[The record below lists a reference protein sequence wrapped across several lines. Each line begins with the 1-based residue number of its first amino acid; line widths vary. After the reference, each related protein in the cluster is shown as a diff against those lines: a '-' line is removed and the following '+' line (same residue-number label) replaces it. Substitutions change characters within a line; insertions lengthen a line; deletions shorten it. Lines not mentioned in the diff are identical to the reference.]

1 MMQTKKQKKNNV
13 SIKNITCKIKA
24 CSPGHI
30 LRMNKRKACIA
41 IQMICVIC
49 LAIDTSAQDIEKISE
64 SKAIG
69 YSGGVNIT
77 QTAYGAS
84 GMESRRDPYSWVV
97 NANLNLTLFGVIDAP
112 FSAHFTNENRT
123 YNQPNFNHF
132 GVSPK
137 YKFITGHFGYRS
149 MRFSNYSLSGITFLG
164 GGVEVKPKDSW
175 IEFSA
180 MYGKFAKAIPF
191 KEDYERYAS
200 NNRFDAPGYERWGY
214 GGKVTMKK
222 QQQQLSLLMFKASD
236 DPNSI
241 PDPGTESGITP
252 KENLVLG
259 VRSSNQIYK
268 KVTLKTEYTLS
279 ALSSDMRMPERKM
292 ETFSYLNNF
301 GPLYTPRYSTSVNSA
316 FKAGVNYQT
325 NAYSVGVDY
334 KYIDPGYKSLGTT
347 YMANDVEDILLNMS
361 KSFLNGKINLS
372 GNIGR
377 QRNNLNNQLTTTNKR
392 VIGGING
399 SFSITNSLN
408 VSANYSNFNSSTQP
422 SAISIRDTFSYAQV
436 TKNTGLTI
444 NYNTGNEDNQ
454 HGIML
459 NTTYQIVNT
468 LNETATE
475 LRDIGTDLYN
485 TNLAYSLT
493 HVPQNVTLAAS
504 INYNYFIQE
513 ESMKNISVGPTL
525 TISKALF
532 DKKARTS
539 IAYSYFD
546 NQAPNNFGYHM
557 NMVRLG
563 GSYKINAS
571 QSLRLTSSMMFK
583 RLKNSENG
591 NPVNEEYRARL
602 TYNYGF

>member
-1 MMQTKKQKKNNV
+1 MFQINMARGYMST
-13 SIKNITCKIKA
+13 
-24 CSPGHI
+24 
-30 LRMNKRKACIA
+30 L
-41 IQMICVIC
+41 MIFFMC
-49 LAIDTSAQDIEKISE
+49 LAIDANAQDLEQIGE

-69 YSGGVNIT
+69 YNGGVNIS
-77 QTAYGAS
+77 QVAYGAS
-84 GMESRRDPYSWVV
+84 GMESRRDPYSWNI

-112 FSAHFTNENRT
+112 FSAHFSNENRT

-164 GGVEVKPKDSW
+164 GGVEVKPQDSW

-180 MYGKFAKAIPF
+180 MYGKFAKAVPY
-191 KEDYERYAS
+191 KENYDSYAS
-200 NNRFDAPGYERWGY
+200 NNRFNAPGYERWGY

-222 QQQQLSLLMFKASD
+222 QKQQLRLLMFKASD

-241 PDPGTESGITP
+241 PDPGTESGLTP
-252 KENLVLG
+252 KENLVMG
-259 VRSSNQIYK
+259 AETSNQLYEN
-268 KVTLKTEYTLS
+268 VTLKTEYSLS
-279 ALSSDMRMPERKM
+279 AFSNDIRMPERKM
-292 ETFSYLNNF
+292 ETYSYLNNL
-301 GPLYTPRYSTSVNSA
+301 GPIYTPRYSTSINSA
-316 FKAGVNYQT
+316 FKVGVNYQ
-325 NAYSVGVDY
+325 NEAYSVGVDY
-334 KYIDPGYKSLGTT
+334 KYIEPGYKSLGTT
-347 YMANDVEDILLNMS
+347 YMSNDVEDILLNMS
-361 KSFLNGKINLS
+361 KSFLKGKINLS
-372 GNIGR
+372 ANIGR

-392 VIGGING
+392 VIGGMNG
-399 SFSITNSLN
+399 TFNITSSLN
-408 VSANYSNFNSSTQP
+408 LSATYSNFNSSTQP

-444 NYNTGNEDNQ
+444 NYNTGNEENQ

-459 NTTYQIVNT
+459 NTTYQVVNT

-475 LRDIGTDLYN
+475 LRDVGTDLYN

-493 HVPQNVTLAAS
+493 HVPKNITMAAS
-504 INYNYFIQE
+504 VNYNYFIQE
-513 ESMKNISVGPTL
+513 QSMKNISMGPTL

-539 IAYSYFD
+539 LAYSYFD
-546 NQAPNNFGYHM
+546 NQAPDNHGYSM
-557 NMVRLG
+557 NMIRLG
-563 GSYKINAS
+563 GSYKISSN

-583 RLKNSENG
+583 RLKNNEHK
-591 NPVNEEYRARL
+591 NPLNEEYRARL